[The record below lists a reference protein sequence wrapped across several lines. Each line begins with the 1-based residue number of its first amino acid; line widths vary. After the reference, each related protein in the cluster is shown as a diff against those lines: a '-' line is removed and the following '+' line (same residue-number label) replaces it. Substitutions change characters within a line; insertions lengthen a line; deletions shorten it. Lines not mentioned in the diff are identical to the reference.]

1 MRQSWRCWLGKLWP
15 TIAGCCGS
23 QNGQSTKLRCV
34 EAHGHLRLQLLPSP
48 ANLTMLAEEIASLF
62 TSIPERERMRHS
74 RSSTTFTFPITSRH
88 QRRRRRRSIRYLAH
102 GLWILTKKET
112 SPLLRWRV
120 ETRRSASMRNY
131 LRYKMQT
138 SFNWRCFSS
147 CSLFLSLSLSKILHY
162 IESFSSERSYVNF

>member
-62 TSIPERERMRHS
+62 TSIPERARMRHS

-88 QRRRRRRSIRYLAH
+88 QRRRRRIRYLAD

-131 LRYKMQT
+131 LLYKMQT
-138 SFNWRCFSS
+138 SFNWRCFFF
-147 CSLFLSLSLSKILHY
+147 LLSLSLSVI
-162 IESFSSERSYVNF
+162 I